1 MICQTLLLP
10 LTILVTLVIPILQ
23 QIVTTVCGWVSSIIT
38 TIKNVVQKVCD
49 WLPWPLDAICN
60 WVTKT
65 ITVLVTVWNWVCNTI
80 ISFVLTL
87 VTYLLNLIIYVVR
100 IICIIVTIIIRLPG
114 FLLCLL
120 GLSFRK
126 RIRICIKILT
136 NEKGDSQVTM
146 DAVERSIEL
155 MKQVYKQCN
164 IIVEVDSIERVVK
177 PDLLTST
184 DDSFRGLFSFWH
196 SWFSQHACS
205 CCSQVTAFFVDKIQG
220 SSDGFTFWGDNW
232 CRVDSTA
239 NTDPTI
245 MAHEVGHICN
255 LWHVN
260 DNKDLMF
267 PDSGPPTNPR
277 NTLTSFQCC
286 TMRLS
291 TFVTF

>member
-10 LTILVTLVIPILQ
+10 FTILVSFVIPILQ
-23 QIVTTVCGWVSSIIT
+23 QIVTTVCNWVSSVIS
-38 TIKNVVQKVCD
+38 TIVNVVQQVCN
-49 WLPWPLDAICN
+49 WLPWPLSTLCN
-60 WVTKT
+60 WVTKA
-65 ITVLVTVWNWVCNTI
+65 ITVLQTIWNWICNTV
-80 ISFVLTL
+80 ISFIFALITF
-87 VTYLLNLIIYVVR
+87 LLNLIIYIVR
-100 IICIIVTIIIRLPG
+100 IICIIITIIIRLPG

-126 RIRICIKILT
+126 RIRVCIKVLT
-136 NEKGDSQVTM
+136 NEKGESMLTN
-146 DAVERSIEL
+146 AAIEKSIET
-155 MKQVYKQCN
+155 MTAVYRQCN
-164 IIVEVDSIERVVK
+164 ILVEIDSISRIVK

-184 DDSFRGLFSFWH
+184 DDSVGGLFTFWH
-196 SWFSQHACS
+196 SWFSSTACN
-205 CCSQVTAFFVDKIQG
+205 CCDQVTVFFVDKIQG
-220 SSDGFTFWGDNW
+220 SSDGLTFWGDNW
-232 CRVDSTA
+232 CRVDATA

-245 MAHEVGHICN
+245 MPHEVGHLCN
-255 LWHVN
+255 LWHVS